1 MTGRIERMR
10 KAATETPI
18 VIGLEKLR
26 IAMDT
31 LEECRN
37 LPAITY
43 RSTLH
48 ANYYNRMPISIPDD
62 DLICGTGSSHHNGVE
77 LDYEMGVW
85 SKAEL
90 DHLKEET
97 GDMYYISPEDEAEL
111 EEIKD
116 KLNVLAKNY
125 RMSDYLAEFTWDNP
139 RMNDFIRSGVTM
151 PIWKDRNSGATN
163 GIGQTGIGLGP
174 GFVLKCVEYERILNE
189 GARVIID
196 EAKE

>member
-97 GDMYYISPEDEAEL
+97 GDMYYISPFRSAHLMTPSPSEMQRPFCQMG
-111 EEIKD
+111 I
-116 KLNVLAKNY
+116 
-125 RMSDYLAEFTWDNP
+125 S
-139 RMNDFIRSGVTM
+139 NDFGLLSPV
-151 PIWKDRNSGATN
+151 PIKTASKPWAKRVSTV
-163 GIGQTGIGLGP
+163 ISTP
-174 GFVLKCVEYERILNE
+174 TCVLR
-189 GARVIID
+189 
-196 EAKE
+196 